1 MNDGI
6 ESTASVSCAA
16 SGDANRRWSELACR
30 FSAAM
35 SSPPACPGDGA
46 AFVGSHAAGCSPSA
60 VGCGID
66 R

>member
-30 FSAAM
+30 FSA
-35 SSPPACPGDGA
+35 PACPGDGA
-46 AFVGSHAAGCSPSA
+46 AFVGSHAAG
-60 VGCGID
+60 
-66 R
+66 